1 MTSEFLTKLLT
12 EKHISEKE
20 IDKLAYS
27 TDSSA
32 LEGSTPLILWPTTRE
47 QVHQI
52 ILYAKR
58 NKQDLIA
65 RGSGTNLTGSTI
77 PNNSIIM
84 DLSKMNKILEASKS
98 SMYVIVQSGIIL
110 YNLNRLL
117 KPQNLE
123 FPIKPL
129 SHKLATIGG
138 LISTNATSGSLK
150 YPLSSLISEL
160 EIIDGSGKLLI
171 IKGSKIRDFLGTQG
185 TLGVITK
192 AKLKLMEIPKRSYNI
207 YEFETIQEL
216 IQKTN
221 RLKENESILS
231 LFFISKTVSNLT
243 SQEPKHYLIAEY
255 EGQEGLITEKSEI
268 KNTEELKENVYPQ
281 LASNDY
287 IYLESCNVEENL
299 FNALLY
305 FEKNNIPSFGY
316 IGTETIYFCVENRKK
331 SKEIFTYL
339 QSIGSPSQLAAGLT
353 KKQFVKDEVKENLL
367 KLKLQYDPE
376 NILNIRKVV

>member
-1 MTSEFLTKLLT
+1 MTSELLIKLLT
-12 EKHISEKE
+12 ETNISEKE

-32 LEGSTPLILWPTTRE
+32 LEGSASLILWPTTRE

-58 NKQDLIA
+58 NKRDLIA

-84 DLSKMNKILEASKS
+84 DLSKMNRILEASKS
-98 SMYVIVQSGIIL
+98 SLYVIVQPGVIL
-110 YNLNRLL
+110 YNLNKLL
-117 KPQNLE
+117 KPINLE

-171 IKGSKIRDFLGTQG
+171 MKGSKIRDFLGTQG
-185 TLGVITK
+185 TLGIITK

-207 YEFETIQEL
+207 YEFESIQEL
-216 IQKTN
+216 IQKTK
-221 RLKENESILS
+221 RLKENESISS
-231 LFFISKTVSNLT
+231 LFFISKTVSELT

-255 EGQEGLITEKSEI
+255 ERQEGLITEKSEI
-268 KNTEELKENVYPQ
+268 KNTEELKEKVYPQ

-287 IYLESCNVEENL
+287 IYLEDCNVEENL

-316 IGTETIYFCVENRKK
+316 IGTGAIYFCVKNRKK

-339 QSIGSPSQLAAGLT
+339 QSIGSSSQLAAGLT
-353 KKQFVKDEVKENLL
+353 KKQFLKDETKENLL